1 MQIVANCEELRW
13 KETSTLD
20 RKWGRERGRK
30 MPGSISCQGGR
41 GSRKGSDPLGAEAAD
56 AGPPQ
61 ERGPGAVDV
70 PRPATPEGGGNSQTH
85 THTHVAA
92 NGALGEQPLQQLL
105 KYEEFENRMGEKYDR
120 KKI

>member
-1 MQIVANCEELRW
+1 
-13 KETSTLD
+13 
-20 RKWGRERGRK
+20 
-30 MPGSISCQGGR
+30 MPGPISCQGGW

-70 PRPATPEGGGNSQTH
+70 PRPATPEGRGPHTHTH

-92 NGALGEQPLQQLL
+92 NGALGEQPFRLL
-105 KYEEFENRMGEKYDR
+105 RHADFENRMGENYDR
-120 KKI
+120 KNI